1 MLPLL
6 LLLACILYAVHA
18 QLTFPLSD
26 VSWTISSPA
35 LNRTVPG
42 HLPSHVHL
50 DLLKAGV
57 IGKCLGRSILVKHE
71 ANTPDR

>member
-1 MLPLL
+1 MRLGSRATQA
-6 LLLACILYAVHA
+6 LLASSLPAGLGQHV
-18 QLTFPLSD
+18 TDLSD
-26 VSWTISSPA
+26 QIWTVSSPA

-57 IGKCLGRSILVKHE
+57 IGM
-71 ANTPDR
+71 

>member
-1 MLPLL
+1 MRLSSGATQAILASTLPAGLGQQ
-6 LLLACILYAVHA
+6 V
-18 QLTFPLSD
+18 TDLSD
-26 VSWTISSPA
+26 QLWTVGSPA

-57 IGKCLGRSILVKHE
+57 IGM
-71 ANTPDR
+71 